1 MKMIIKNL
9 IFMFFLTQPV
19 FGKIKIQEHKD
30 LENLSKNVKKSDK
43 ATEENLKDRLQAT
56 QQELMELRVMLEKYS
71 IDHETAMKRHQLEM
85 AEIEIRISKINAE
98 NRLEQEKTTQKQL
111 VFMRQQEDLEKEKR
125 TLQTENSL
133 QSEKLQKLSL
143 ENQAKNIAQE
153 KEQQSLDLEQNRL
166 GLEQN
171 RLGLEQSKINKMM
184 NELQASVAKIEI
196 EKKLA
201 RQVSS
206 PSTYP
211 DKPYERGVLTISDR
225 KIPIDGPILPGLGS
239 HVEGL
244 INFYNN
250 KSNTAPI
257 FIVIEDSPGGSVAE
271 GFRILKAMESSRAPI
286 HVIVKTFA
294 ASMSACI
301 VTLADESYAYPN
313 ATILHHQ
320 MSSRPTGGN
329 MTDLSDSIETAK
341 KWEKRIFAPLLKKL
355 GYKSMSS
362 FKKDLYKHNARGD
375 WMNFADE
382 ARKLRWVKNVPHT
395 VNDKGVTIHP
405 DDQAEKNVQRPFV
418 LTSAKKDNN
427 GLFYQEIP
435 APRPFDFYYLYNPGS
450 FYRQN

>member
-1 MKMIIKNL
+1 
-9 IFMFFLTQPV
+9 MFFLTQPV

-153 KEQQSLDLEQNRL
+153 KEQQSLD
-166 GLEQN
+166 LEQN

-435 APRPFDFYYLYNPGS
+435 APRPFDFYYLYNP
-450 FYRQN
+450 

>member
-166 GLEQN
+166 GLEQ
-171 RLGLEQSKINKMM
+171 
-184 NELQASVAKIEI
+184 
-196 EKKLA
+196 
-201 RQVSS
+201 
-206 PSTYP
+206 
-211 DKPYERGVLTISDR
+211 
-225 KIPIDGPILPGLGS
+225 
-239 HVEGL
+239 
-244 INFYNN
+244 
-250 KSNTAPI
+250 
-257 FIVIEDSPGGSVAE
+257 
-271 GFRILKAMESSRAPI
+271 
-286 HVIVKTFA
+286 
-294 ASMSACI
+294 
-301 VTLADESYAYPN
+301 
-313 ATILHHQ
+313 
-320 MSSRPTGGN
+320 
-329 MTDLSDSIETAK
+329 
-341 KWEKRIFAPLLKKL
+341 
-355 GYKSMSS
+355 
-362 FKKDLYKHNARGD
+362 
-375 WMNFADE
+375 
-382 ARKLRWVKNVPHT
+382 
-395 VNDKGVTIHP
+395 
-405 DDQAEKNVQRPFV
+405 
-418 LTSAKKDNN
+418 
-427 GLFYQEIP
+427 
-435 APRPFDFYYLYNPGS
+435 
-450 FYRQN
+450 